1 MTVEEEIAQDRITQI
16 GTVQDII
23 SQEKIAEGATAL
35 TVTGRPY
42 SHAAKEL
49 ETMTARR
56 ALVIKEYEEKV
67 KATHAALQELSKL
80 HTRID
85 QIVNELSRS

>member
-1 MTVEEEIAQDRITQI
+1 
-16 GTVQDII
+16 
-23 SQEKIAEGATAL
+23 
-35 TVTGRPY
+35 
-42 SHAAKEL
+42 
-49 ETMTARR
+49 MTARR